1 MTLQVKEKKYVLGRY
16 MNKLTV
22 LSILL
27 LILSGCSH
35 NINPENQIEKKVSDY
50 DLEKAVALIEP
61 IDRPFFEISQKD
73 EITRLEI
80 ADYRERLEQVC
91 EPYGDTPSLDLLW
104 DGGLYEDE
112 AIDPIPLVQDLF
124 YPTIFHEG
132 IEIESAIKTDY
143 IDPTGD
149 VFNRSRLEITI
160 ISIDEQLEDWR
171 RIYLFKEHKG
181 EFRFCFLS
189 EGGNVPG
196 DKNMLRA
203 KSKE

>member
-1 MTLQVKEKKYVLGRY
+1 MTLQVKEKKYVLGGY

-91 EPYGDTPSLDLLW
+91 EPYGDTPSLDLL
-104 DGGLYEDE
+104 
-112 AIDPIPLVQDLF
+112 
-124 YPTIFHEG
+124 
-132 IEIESAIKTDY
+132 
-143 IDPTGD
+143 
-149 VFNRSRLEITI
+149 
-160 ISIDEQLEDWR
+160 
-171 RIYLFKEHKG
+171 
-181 EFRFCFLS
+181 
-189 EGGNVPG
+189 
-196 DKNMLRA
+196 
-203 KSKE
+203 